1 MWVSIDEF
9 VKAKVLPQYQGI
21 VQMLRDMMHEEVPGV
36 QEIMYRG
43 VPAFK
48 RKSVLAVIS
57 PTKAGITF
65 SLAHG
70 ATMED
75 KYGLLEGPSKTSK
88 TLKLK
93 SIDAVS
99 KEALKYY
106 IEQAL
111 ELDK

>member
-1 MWVSIDEF
+1 VSIDGF
-9 VKAKVLPQYQGI
+9 VKARVLLQYQGI
-21 VQMLRDMMHEEVPGV
+21 VQMLRDLMHDVAPDV
-36 QEIMYRG
+36 QEIIYRG
-43 VPAFK
+43 IPAFK

-57 PTKAGITF
+57 PTKTGITF

-70 ATMED
+70 ARMED

-88 TLKLK
+88 TIIIK
-93 SIDAVS
+93 SLNTIN

-106 IEQAL
+106 VRQAL